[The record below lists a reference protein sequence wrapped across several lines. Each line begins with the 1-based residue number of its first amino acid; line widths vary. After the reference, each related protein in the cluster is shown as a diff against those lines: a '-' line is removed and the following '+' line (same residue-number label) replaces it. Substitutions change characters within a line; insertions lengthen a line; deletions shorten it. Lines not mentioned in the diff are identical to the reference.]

1 MSQDKSTGSWIYSD
15 YSKIKKIDEDDKK
28 LRLNIHQKVNIEPFH
43 YLSAIKMNS
52 TYLEI
57 ANRNYNFY
65 GLYSFLLSI
74 MAFICCIVIPLV
86 MIYLIFNNTENFSF
100 IVLTYIF
107 IFTGISYFVNYKV
120 GYKNFKKFEYKSF
133 YYLPI
138 RFNRK
143 NKKVYDWDELFSILP
158 L

>member
-1 MSQDKSTGSWIYSD
+1 MFGYYKTV
-15 YSKIKKIDEDDKK
+15 
-28 LRLNIHQKVNIEPFH
+28 RLCLLEYLIILVFH
-43 YLSAIKMNS
+43 V
-52 TYLEI
+52 
-57 ANRNYNFY
+57 FY

-143 NKKVYDWDELFSILP
+143 NKKVYVFTKDGEEKIYDWDELFFYIATVDWLYGIKKVED
-158 L
+158 